1 MRLMSARIGFVI
13 VATGLPPLGACGQK
27 QVSAV
32 GSTSSP
38 TTPALQIHAPF
49 QEAPSQLTA
58 AELDRARQGLAECW
72 YVNPGA
78 RSHPVVE
85 IKVELL
91 PDGTVTSAEV
101 VDAERMQTDSDFRE
115 EAQAGLRAVR
125 KCSPLKLPP
134 DKYLLWK
141 STIFRFDASGVF
153 G

>member
-1 MRLMSARIGFVI
+1 MQSSLGFAI
-13 VATGLPPLGACGQK
+13 LASGLPLLGACGQK
-27 QVSAV
+27 QAPAAASA
-32 GSTSSP
+32 SP
-38 TTPALQIHAPF
+38 QTTPALQAPVPS
-49 QEAPSQLTA
+49 QEPASQLTTV
-58 AELDRARQGLAECW
+58 ELDRARQGLAKCW
-72 YVNPGA
+72 YVNPQA
-78 RSHPVVE
+78 KSHPVVE

-101 VDAERMQTDSDFRE
+101 IDAERMQTDSDFRE

-141 STIFRFDASGVF
+141 STIFRFSAAGVV